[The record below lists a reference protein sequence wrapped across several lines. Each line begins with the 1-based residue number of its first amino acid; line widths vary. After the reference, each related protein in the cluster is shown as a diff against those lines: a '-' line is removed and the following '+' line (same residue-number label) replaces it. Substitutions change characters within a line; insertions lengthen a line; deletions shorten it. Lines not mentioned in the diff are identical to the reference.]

1 MEGLFRQI
9 GIYSPNG
16 QQYTPQ
22 DREQVAY
29 YKEDEKGQILQE
41 GINELGAG
49 ASWIAAATSYSSND
63 LPMIPFYIYYS
74 IVWIPTYLVIFA
86 GKQVTNKLVAS
97 WWVVLLVV
105 QH

>member
-1 MEGLFRQI
+1 MLKNKSIKDRLVPIIADEARTFGMEGLFRQI

-49 ASWIAAATSYSSND
+49 ASAGCCD
-63 LPMIPFYIYYS
+63 LLQHQQPADDP
-74 IVWIPTYLVIFA
+74 
-86 GKQVTNKLVAS
+86 
-97 WWVVLLVV
+97 VLHLLLHVRV
-105 QH
+105 PAYR